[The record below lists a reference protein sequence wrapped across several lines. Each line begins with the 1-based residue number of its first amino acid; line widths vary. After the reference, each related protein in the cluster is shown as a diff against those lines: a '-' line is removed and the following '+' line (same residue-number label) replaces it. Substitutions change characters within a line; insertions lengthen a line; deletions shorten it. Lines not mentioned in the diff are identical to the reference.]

1 MTGKIMDA
9 DGGTAKSILEGITDG
24 AKYIKVNSGLNP
36 EFILVDPVAYKYLV
50 SIADTAGRPLVRV
63 DGGQPTGESIG
74 SANPGMLMGSIFGLP
89 VIVDTTLSS
98 GQAFLANSQALQV
111 FESAGAPVRLV
122 DDISGQSTLTNSY
135 AVYGYAAITVP
146 FEGAI
151 VKLDVTA

>member
-1 MTGKIMDA
+1 
-9 DGGTAKSILEGITDG
+9 L
-24 AKYIKVNSGLNP
+24 
-36 EFILVDPVAYKYLV
+36 
-50 SIADTAGRPLVRV
+50 R
-63 DGGQPTGESIG
+63 
-74 SANPGMLMGSIFGLP
+74 
-89 VIVDTTLSS
+89 
-98 GQAFLANSQALQV
+98 V